1 MAISAVVAERAS
13 PYRVTGDGGLE
24 LHLHRHQWR
33 AWDSTKRFILVLA
46 GTQAGKTSY
55 GPLWLWREIRRCG
68 PGDYLVVTP
77 TFPLLEKKA
86 LPEFK
91 RLFEQ
96 VLQLGRY
103 VAGAVKTFTF
113 SPAGEIRTF
122 GAEQETPTQ
131 VFFGHA
137 QDPDSLESATAKAAW
152 LDECGQ
158 KKFKLDSWQAI
169 LRRLSIHMGR
179 VLMTTTPYNLGWL
192 KQKVWDP
199 WHAAGGKHPEIDVI
213 RFRSIDNPAFP
224 KAEYERA
231 RRDMQRWKFDMF
243 YNALFTR
250 PAGMIYDCFDE
261 DIHVVPRFAIP
272 DRWPRYLGLDFGGVN
287 TAGVFIAEE
296 PGTSNLYMYRQYKAG
311 GRTAKQHT
319 GYLLEGELMRP
330 QAVGGAKSEGQWRDE
345 FRAAGL
351 PIHEPSISDVEV
363 GINRVYGVLARKE
376 LRIFSDLDMVLDEI
390 ASYSRK
396 LDDMSE
402 PTEEIEN
409 KNEYH
414 LLDATRYIIG
424 RLRRDRVVRQAPPS
438 SQTVITF

>member
-1 MAISAVVAERAS
+1 MISATHAPLMR
-13 PYRVTGDGGLE
+13 PYEAVDGE
-24 LHLHRHQWR
+24 LRLQFHKHQWQ
-33 AWDSTKRFILVLA
+33 AWDSTKRFVLVLA
-46 GTQAGKTSY
+46 GTQSGKTSF
-55 GPLWLWREIRRCG
+55 GPAWLWREIQRRG

-91 RLFEQ
+91 RLFESI
-96 VLQLGRY
+96 LKLGKY

-113 SPAGEIRTF
+113 SKAGEIRTF
-122 GAEQETPTQ
+122 GEEQETLTQ

-192 KQKVWDP
+192 KQKIWDA
-199 WHAAGGKHPEIDVI
+199 WRAGDEDIDVI

-224 KAEYERA
+224 REEYERA
-231 RRDMQRWKFDMF
+231 KRDMQRWKFDMF

-261 DIHVVPRFAIP
+261 DVHRIPRFAIP
-272 DRWPRYLGLDFGGVN
+272 DTWRRYLGLDFGGVN
-287 TAGVFIAEE
+287 TAGVFLAEE
-296 PGTSNLYMYRQYKAG
+296 PGTRRLYAYREYWAG
-311 GRTAKQHT
+311 GRTAKQHAEK
-319 GYLLEGELMRP
+319 LLAGEPMRP
-330 QAVGGAKSEGQWRDE
+330 LTAGGSKSEGQWRNE

-351 PIHEPSISDVEV
+351 PMYEPPISDVEV
-363 GINRVYGVLARKE
+363 GINRVYGAINRGE
-376 LRIFSDLDMVLDEI
+376 LYVFDDLEHLLDEI
-390 ASYSRK
+390 GTYARV

-402 PTEEIEN
+402 PTEAIEN
-409 KNEYH
+409 KNDYH
-414 LLDATRYIIG
+414 LLDGLRYIISKI
-424 RLRRDRVVRQAPPS
+424 RAEAPERPDPPRS
-438 SQTVITF
+438 HSMRTF